1 MLARPNA
8 VLAATT
14 DVGGNAVIDL
24 GGGDSVTL
32 TGVLKAQ
39 LQRGDVDLSAA
50 VGGHDTIGG
59 VATLAMGG
67 GAHVQGWANPV
78 DILATDH
85 DLLLAARAD
94 GWVHAQYTIY
104 ML

>member
-1 MLARPNA
+1 MPARPNA

-67 GAHVQGWANPV
+67 GAHVQRWANPV